1 LANKPTREKI
11 LDTSLSMFNALGERN
26 VSTNHIADEL
36 GISPGNLYY
45 YFKSKDDI
53 VAQLFALFETRM
65 DEALS
70 RRKRPLTLDDVH
82 LQLQRVFECMWMYR
96 FLYRDLVEILSRNR
110 KLKQRFAR
118 LLNRA
123 EDSVVVAI
131 RGLVEA
137 KIVSATKEETQAAAE
152 NVVLATTFWL
162 NYHAVRNKTAPT
174 QADIAEGVRQVM
186 RLIAPNAA

>member
-1 LANKPTREKI
+1 MAIKPTREKI

-26 VSTNHIADEL
+26 VTTNHIADEL

-53 VAQLFALFETRM
+53 VAQLFALYEKRM
-65 DEALS
+65 DEVLAK
-70 RRKRPLTLDDVH
+70 RKRSITLEDVQS
-82 LQLQRVFECMWMYR
+82 QLQRVFECMWTYR
-96 FLYRDLVEILSRNR
+96 FLYRDLVDILSRNR

-123 EDSVVVAI
+123 EDGVVVMM
-131 RGLVEA
+131 RGLIDSE
-137 KIVSATKEETQAAAE
+137 IVSASKEEMQTTAE

-162 NYHAVRNKTAPT
+162 NYHAVRNKADPT
-174 QADIAEGVRQVM
+174 QADIAKGIRQVM
-186 RLIAPNAA
+186 RLIVPN